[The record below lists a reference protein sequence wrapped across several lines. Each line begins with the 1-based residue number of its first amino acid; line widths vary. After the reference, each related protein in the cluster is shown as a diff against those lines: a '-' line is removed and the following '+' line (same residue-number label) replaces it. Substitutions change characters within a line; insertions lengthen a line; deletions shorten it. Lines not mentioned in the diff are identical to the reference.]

1 MTLSYDI
8 HGDGPTV
15 VLLHSSVCDRRM
27 WDRQVPVLTGA
38 GYRVVRCDFRGFG
51 ETPVADRPYSDAGD
65 VRDLL
70 DHLECERYALIG
82 SSHGGE
88 VALEVA
94 ATRPEA
100 VVALVLLCAAMPG
113 HVAGPE
119 LRAFTERKKEF
130 LAADDIAGAVELNV
144 ATWMGPDAQE
154 DAHHLVRVMQQH
166 ALETQRRARF
176 TSTAAPVDIGRI
188 MARCLAVSG
197 AHDLAD
203 FREIARDL
211 PGRVTGARHVEL
223 PWAGHFPSLE
233 RPDEVSE
240 LLVEFLATTPTAGA
254 ERDG

>member
-27 WDRQVPVLTGA
+27 WDRQVPVLTEA

-70 DHLECERYALIG
+70 DHLKCQRYALIG

-94 ATRPEA
+94 ATRPDAA
-100 VVALVLLCAAMPG
+100 VSLVLLCAAMPG

-119 LRAFTERKKEF
+119 LREFTERKKEF
-130 LAADDIAGAVELNV
+130 LAADDIAGAVELNL
-144 ATWMGPDAQE
+144 ATWMGPEAQE

-166 ALETQRRARF
+166 ALETQRAARF

-188 MARCLAVSG
+188 TAPCLAVSG

-203 FREIARDL
+203 FREIARTL
-211 PGRVTGARHVEL
+211 PRRIAGARHLEL

-233 RPDEVSE
+233 RPDEVNG
-240 LLVEFLATTPTAGA
+240 LLTDFLSTTFPA
-254 ERDG
+254 R